1 VTIVGFNFTKISAEK
16 TSPIKGK
23 ININNKAVIKDVTEA
38 DLSLGKDKQKG
49 VKFIFNYSAIYEPK
63 VGKVELEGDLLYL
76 DEDAAVKEILDGWKK
91 DKKVPQNVMGS
102 VLNAVLTKSN
112 IQALIVS
119 RDVALPPSVQLPK
132 VNIKQ

>member
-63 VGKVELEGDLLYL
+63 VGKVELVRLLL
-76 DEDAAVKEILDGWKK
+76 SW
-91 DKKVPQNVMGS
+91 
-102 VLNAVLTKSN
+102 
-112 IQALIVS
+112 
-119 RDVALPPSVQLPK
+119 LP
-132 VNIKQ
+132 